1 MKIPLYKTAI
11 LLLLVFLNTAMV
23 AQEKKNKPTVE
34 PTYEQ
39 DLRIK
44 KQKTDS
50 FNKKA
55 VFFNKDIQLKK
66 HRFDTATVS
75 TLSRQEYDRLRIKND
90 TLGIAEKVFMIQ
102 FILQAVEAFIN
113 QVFVAP
119 VVINIDNQ
127 VFGIKEDHVRQ

>member
-11 LLLLVFLNTAMV
+11 ILLLVFLNTAMV

-50 FNKKA
+50 
-55 VFFNKDIQLKK
+55 
-66 HRFDTATVS
+66 
-75 TLSRQEYDRLRIKND
+75 
-90 TLGIAEKVFMIQ
+90 
-102 FILQAVEAFIN
+102 
-113 QVFVAP
+113 
-119 VVINIDNQ
+119 
-127 VFGIKEDHVRQ
+127 